1 MNLWIKNGHIVD
13 PATGRDEVGDVYVV
27 DGKIADAMTGEYE
40 TIDASGK
47 YVMPGF
53 VDLHVHLREPGFEY
67 KETLKTGIYRSMSD
81 AKYQAGDGLPGA
93 DPESFGN
100 CRERQSDSCIS
111 GRSCDGRTSRRNGN
125 RYRRHGKSRSK
136 SNQ

>member
-1 MNLWIKNGHIVD
+1 MNLCIKNGHIVD

-53 VDLHVHLREPGFEY
+53 VDLHVHLREPAE
-67 KETLKTGIYRSMSD
+67 
-81 AKYQAGDGLPGA
+81 
-93 DPESFGN
+93 N
-100 CRERQSDSCIS
+100 IS
-111 GRSCDGRTSRRNGN
+111 IPITAIAFRFQNSRFVFI
-125 RYRRHGKSRSK
+125 SSPLFSK
-136 SNQ
+136 SVFLSLF

>member
-1 MNLWIKNGHIVD
+1 MILWIKNGHIVD

-47 YVMPGF
+47 HVMPGF

-67 KETLKTGIYRSMSD
+67 KETIKTGTMAA
-81 AKYQAGDGLPGA
+81 AKGGFTGVCPMPNTKPATDS
-93 DPESFGN
+93 PERIRKEPLNFQRHRKRLYSAWWKKRQD
-100 CRERQSDSCIS
+100 CRFW
-111 GRSCDGRTSRRNGN
+111 
-125 RYRRHGKSRSK
+125 
-136 SNQ
+136 